1 MLPLRGDADLIID
14 TSELSVRALRR
25 RIAAYFQGDAL
36 ADGPT
41 TTVVSFGY
49 KYGLPVDADIV
60 LDVRFLPNPH
70 WVDELRPL
78 TGHDRAVREYVMAQD
93 GTGEFLARTRDL
105 FGVWLPGF
113 REEGRPYVTV
123 AVGCTGG
130 RHRSV
135 VLAKEIAATISEK
148 GFSVNV
154 IYRDIDRSSSH

>member
-1 MLPLRGDADLIID
+1 
-14 TSELSVRALRR
+14 
-25 RIAAYFQGDAL
+25 
-36 ADGPT
+36 
-41 TTVVSFGY
+41 
-49 KYGLPVDADIV
+49 
-60 LDVRFLPNPH
+60 
-70 WVDELRPL
+70 
-78 TGHDRAVREYVMAQD
+78 MAQD

-154 IYRDIDRSSSH
+154 VYRDIDRSSSH